1 MRILILGAATTGG
14 YASIHLNRRIDG
26 GGWVENLLSCLQE
39 TGRIDEIHAAFYTDA
54 VDCVTSGEV
63 DGVCYHALPAW
74 IRDLRDCN
82 QRMLRDLETLS
93 EQVRPDVL
101 HIIGTER
108 RYAYELARMVGMHKT
123 VVSVTGLVSV
133 LEKHAYGGI
142 DVLHFALPSLG
153 DILRGGGPVRERR
166 RFIRQGRYER
176 KLLQQAECVMGRTT
190 WDYACATQINPA
202 IQYIRCGEILNPLYA
217 LKRWDV
223 RKKQKHRI
231 FVSQGAYAL
240 KGLHMLLEALPYLF
254 GKYPDCTVYI
264 AGTDLTRCEGMTDRL
279 KRTTYARF
287 LMKRMKQLNIAA
299 NRVHFT
305 GPLNAEEMVEQY
317 LSCHVFVLPSAIENS
332 PNSLGEAMRLGVPC
346 VASCVGGVQDMLRDR
361 VDGFLYPFDEPYMMA
376 HYMERFFESDELCVQ
391 MGSHAREHAAKRFQ
405 AQEVVETTLQVYRKI
420 VEKQGPSHAD
430 AQ

>member
-26 GGWVENLLSCLQE
+26 GGWVENLLRCLQE
-39 TGRIDEIHAAFYTDA
+39 TGCIDEIHAAFYTDA
-54 VDCVTSGEV
+54 VDCVTSGKV

-153 DILRGGGPVRERR
+153 DILRGGGPVQERR

-176 KLLQQAECVMGRTT
+176 RLLQQAECVMGRTT

-202 IQYIRCGEILNPLYA
+202 IQYIRCGEILNSLYA
-217 LKRWDV
+217 QKRWDV

-264 AGTDLTRCEGMTDRL
+264 AGTDITRCEGMTDRL

-391 MGSHAREHAAKRFQ
+391 MGSHAREHAEKRFQ

>member
-39 TGRIDEIHAAFYTDA
+39 TGCIDEIHAAFYTDA

-217 LKRWDV
+217 QKRWDV

-264 AGTDLTRCEGMTDRL
+264 AGTDITRCEGMTDRL

-391 MGSHAREHAAKRFQ
+391 MGSHAREHAEKCFQ

>member
-82 QRMLRDLETLS
+82 QRMLRDLETLC

-176 KLLQQAECVMGRTT
+176 KLLQQAGYVMGRTT

-202 IQYIRCGEILNPLYA
+202 IQYIRCGEILNSLYA

-254 GKYPDCTVYI
+254 GKYPDCAVYI
-264 AGTDLTRCEGMTDRL
+264 AGTDMTRIEGMTDRIR
-279 KRTTYARF
+279 RTTYARF
-287 LMKRMKQLNIAA
+287 LMKRMKQLNIAV